1 MAYDEVVVLAC
12 TSLVFL
18 CFVRARKVWVKDY
31 LKKTRD
37 FWMLQLFANVRL
49 SESQSDLVN
58 YMRIDIKMLEELFS
72 LVETQISKNR
82 YHARHHILVF
92 IFFRSQIRLTSQHT

>member
-1 MAYDEVVVLAC
+1 MRVERVETNVSSVTTVSSRACSNMAYDEVVVLAC

-58 YMRIDIKMLEELFS
+58 YMRIDIEMFEELFS
-72 LVETQISKNR
+72 PIETQN
-82 YHARHHILVF
+82 
-92 IFFRSQIRLTSQHT
+92 